1 MERLRK
7 REKKERY
14 SNRITNGIRPT
25 GTLPGKN
32 KANNANLLS
41 NAPIIKFPIKHPK
54 DISIVNERWPDSVNA
69 KGSMPN
75 RLAWKIE
82 LNIKKK

>member
-1 MERLRK
+1 LANSLIERLRK

-14 SNRITNGIRPT
+14 SNRITKGISPT

-41 NAPIIKFPIKHPK
+41 NAPIIRFPIKHPK
-54 DISIVNERWPDSVNA
+54 DISIVKERCPDRVNA

-75 RLAWKIE
+75 KLA
-82 LNIKKK
+82 